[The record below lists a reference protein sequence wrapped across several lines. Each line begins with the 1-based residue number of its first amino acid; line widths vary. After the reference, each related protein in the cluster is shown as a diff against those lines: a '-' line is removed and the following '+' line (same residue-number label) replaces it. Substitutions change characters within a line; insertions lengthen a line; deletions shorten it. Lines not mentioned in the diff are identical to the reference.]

1 MRKDYSILLRPSDVD
16 ELPEAWSESES
27 AHQFTVTL
35 LAFSW
40 ALLPVGF
47 MVLMAIFDRYEQHR
61 LTLAAVALAMLVLA
75 FISGAGQRRSA
86 LLDSRVQLATA
97 TLGSTAV
104 LLGLS
109 FLLDLSSYWWVV
121 YGLVFGSVAMMYVS
135 LNHLASCNTPAVRLP
150 WDVSVPIPN
159 DALVGWRVVNGRWV
173 NGVIAT
179 KRMEQGPVLTL
190 YGLVEGEATLLC
202 LEQLAPVDAAFPSH
216 AIGLDFSTFA
226 SLSVARSAEE

>member
-1 MRKDYSILLRPSDVD
+1 VRKDYSTLPRPPGVD
-16 ELPEAWSESES
+16 ELPEAWYETEG

-61 LTLAAVALAMLVLA
+61 LTLAAVALTMLVLA
-75 FISGAGQRRSA
+75 FISGVGQRRSA
-86 LLDSRVQLATA
+86 LLDPRVQLATA

-104 LLGLS
+104 LLSLL
-109 FLLDLSSYWWVV
+109 FLLNLSSYWWVV
-121 YGLVFGSVAMMYVS
+121 YGLVFGSVAMMYVGLS
-135 LNHLASCNTPAVRLP
+135 HLASCNAPALRLS
-150 WDVSVPIPN
+150 WDVSEPIPTE
-159 DALVGWRVVNGRWV
+159 ALEGWRVVNGRWV
-173 NGVIAT
+173 NGVMAT
-179 KRMEQGPVLTL
+179 KRMERGPVLTL
-190 YGLVEGEATLLC
+190 YGLVEGDATLLC
-202 LEQLAPVDAAFPSH
+202 LEVLAPADNAPSPH

>member
-1 MRKDYSILLRPSDVD
+1 MRKDYSTLPRPSGVD
-16 ELPEAWSESES
+16 ELPEAWTESES
-27 AHQFTVTL
+27 SHQFTVTL

-47 MVLMAIFDRYEQHR
+47 MVLMAVFDRYEQHR
-61 LTLAAVALAMLVLA
+61 PTLAAVALTILVLA
-75 FISGAGQRRSA
+75 FISGVGQRRSA
-86 LLDSRVQLATA
+86 LLEPRVQLATA
-97 TLGSTAV
+97 TLVSTAV
-104 LLGLS
+104 LLALL

-135 LNHLASCNTPAVRLP
+135 LSYLASCNTPAVHLL

-159 DALVGWRVVNGRWV
+159 EALEGWRVVNGRWV

-202 LEQLAPVDAAFPSH
+202 LEQLASVGASLPPH

>member
-1 MRKDYSILLRPSDVD
+1 VRKDYSILPRPSGVD
-16 ELPEAWSESES
+16 ELPEAWTESES

-61 LTLAAVALAMLVLA
+61 LTLAAVALSMLPLA
-75 FISGAGQRRSA
+75 FISGVGQRRSA
-86 LLDSRVQLATA
+86 LLEPRVQLASA

-104 LLGLS
+104 LLALL
-109 FLLDLSSYWWVV
+109 FFLDLSSYWWVV
-121 YGLVFGSVAMMYVS
+121 YGLVFGSVAMMYVGLS
-135 LNHLASCNTPAVRLP
+135 HLASCNTPAVQLP
-150 WDVSVPIPN
+150 WDVSVPFPH
-159 DALVGWRVVNGRWV
+159 DALEGWRVVNGRWV

-179 KRMEQGPVLTL
+179 KRMERGPVLTL
-190 YGLVEGEATLLC
+190 YGLVEGEATFLC
-202 LEQLAPVDAAFPSH
+202 LEQLAPVVAALPPHS
-216 AIGLDFSTFA
+216 IGLDFFTLA

>member
-1 MRKDYSILLRPSDVD
+1 VRKDYSTRLQPSGVD
-16 ELPEAWSESES
+16 ELPEAWIESEG

-61 LTLAAVALAMLVLA
+61 LTLAAVALSMLVLA
-75 FISGAGQRRSA
+75 FISGVGQRRSA
-86 LLDSRVQLATA
+86 LLDPRVQLATA
-97 TLGSTAV
+97 TLGTTAV
-104 LLGLS
+104 LLALL
-109 FLLDLSSYWWVV
+109 FLLGLPSYWWVV
-121 YGLVFGSVAMMYVS
+121 YGLVFGSVAMMYVGLS
-135 LNHLASCNTPAVRLP
+135 HLASCNAPALRLS
-150 WDVSVPIPN
+150 WDVSVPIPT
-159 DALVGWRVVNGRWV
+159 DALEGWRVVNGRWV

-190 YGLVEGEATLLC
+190 YGLVDGEATLLC
-202 LEQLAPVDAAFPSH
+202 LEILSPVDEAPLPH

-226 SLSVARSAEE
+226 ALSVARSAEE

>member
-1 MRKDYSILLRPSDVD
+1 MRKDYSTRLRPSGVD
-16 ELPEAWSESES
+16 ELPEAWTESEG

-61 LTLAAVALAMLVLA
+61 LTLAAVSLSMLVLA
-75 FISGAGQRRSA
+75 FISGVGQRRSA
-86 LLDSRVQLATA
+86 LLDPRVQLATA
-97 TLGSTAV
+97 TLGSTAALLV
-104 LLGLS
+104 LL
-109 FLLDLSSYWWVV
+109 FMLDLSSYWWVV

-135 LNHLASCNTPAVRLP
+135 LSYLASCNTPAVHLL

-159 DALVGWRVVNGRWV
+159 EALEGWRVVNGRWV

-190 YGLVEGEATLLC
+190 YGLVDGEATLLC
-202 LEQLAPVDAAFPSH
+202 LEILAPVDEAPLPH

-226 SLSVARSAEE
+226 ALSVARSAEE

>member
-1 MRKDYSILLRPSDVD
+1 MRKDYSTRLRPSGVD
-16 ELPEAWSESES
+16 ELPEAWYETEG

-61 LTLAAVALAMLVLA
+61 LTLAAVSLSMLVLA
-75 FISGAGQRRSA
+75 FISGVGQRRSA
-86 LLDSRVQLATA
+86 LLDPRVQLATA
-97 TLGSTAV
+97 TLGSTAALLV
-104 LLGLS
+104 LL
-109 FLLDLSSYWWVV
+109 FMLDLSSYWWVV
-121 YGLVFGSVAMMYVS
+121 YGLVFGSVAMMYVGLS
-135 LNHLASCNTPAVRLP
+135 HLASCNAPALRLS
-150 WDVSVPIPN
+150 WDVSVPIPTA
-159 DALVGWRVVNGRWV
+159 ALEGWRVVNGRWV

-190 YGLVEGEATLLC
+190 YGLVDGEATLLC
-202 LEQLAPVDAAFPSH
+202 LEILAPVDEAPLPH

-226 SLSVARSAEE
+226 ALSVARSAEE

>member
-1 MRKDYSILLRPSDVD
+1 MRKDYSTLPRPPGVD
-16 ELPEAWSESES
+16 ELPEAWYETEG

-61 LTLAAVALAMLVLA
+61 LTLAAVALSMLVLA
-75 FISGAGQRRSA
+75 FISGVGQRRSA
-86 LLDSRVQLATA
+86 LLDPRVQLATA
-97 TLGSTAV
+97 TLGSTAALLV
-104 LLGLS
+104 LL
-109 FLLDLSSYWWVV
+109 FMLDLSSYWWVV

-135 LNHLASCNTPAVRLP
+135 LSHLASCNTPAVRLP

-159 DALVGWRVVNGRWV
+159 NALEGWRVMNGRWV

-179 KRMEQGPVLTL
+179 SVRLPGYLQVHD
-190 YGLVEGEATLLC
+190 GLVDGEATLLC
-202 LEQLAPVDAAFPSH
+202 LEILAPVDEAPLPH

-226 SLSVARSAEE
+226 ALSVARSAEE

>member
-1 MRKDYSILLRPSDVD
+1 MRKDYSTHPQPLGVD
-16 ELPEAWSESES
+16 ELPEAWTESES

-61 LTLAAVALAMLVLA
+61 LTLAAVALSMLVLA
-75 FISGAGQRRSA
+75 FISGVGQRRSA
-86 LLDSRVQLATA
+86 LLEPRVQLATA
-97 TLGSTAV
+97 TLACTAI
-104 LLGLS
+104 LLTLL

-121 YGLVFGSVAMMYVS
+121 YGLVFGSVALMYVGLS
-135 LNHLASCNTPAVRLP
+135 HLASCNTPAVRLP

-159 DALVGWRVVNGRWV
+159 EALEGWKVVNGRWV

-179 KRMEQGPVLTL
+179 KRMERGHVLTL

-202 LEQLAPVDAAFPSH
+202 LEQLAPVDASLPPQ

>member
-1 MRKDYSILLRPSDVD
+1 MRKDYSTLPRPPGVD
-16 ELPEAWSESES
+16 ELPEAWYETEG

-61 LTLAAVALAMLVLA
+61 LTLAAVALTMLVLA
-75 FISGAGQRRSA
+75 FISGVGQRRSA
-86 LLDSRVQLATA
+86 LLDPRVQLATA

-104 LLGLS
+104 LLSLL
-109 FLLDLSSYWWVV
+109 FLLNLSSYWWVV
-121 YGLVFGSVAMMYVS
+121 YGLVFGSVAMMYVGLS
-135 LNHLASCNTPAVRLP
+135 HLASCNAPALRLS
-150 WDVSVPIPN
+150 WDVSEPIPTE
-159 DALVGWRVVNGRWV
+159 ALEGWRVVNGRWV
-173 NGVIAT
+173 NGVMAT
-179 KRMEQGPVLTL
+179 KRMERGPVLTL
-190 YGLVEGEATLLC
+190 YGLVEGDATLLC
-202 LEQLAPVDAAFPSH
+202 LEVLAPADNAPSPH